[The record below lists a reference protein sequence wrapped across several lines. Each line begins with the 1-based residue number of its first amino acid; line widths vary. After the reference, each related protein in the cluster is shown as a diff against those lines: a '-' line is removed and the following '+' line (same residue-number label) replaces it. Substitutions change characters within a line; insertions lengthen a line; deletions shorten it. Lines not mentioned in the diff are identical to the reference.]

1 MLETQFVVY
10 SPTACK
16 MFNLDCKE
24 IEANSHVDVQM
35 FVLK

>member
-10 SPTACK
+10 SPTAWK

-24 IEANSHVDVQM
+24 IESNLHVDVQM